1 MMDAEIG
8 GKRVQLLRE
17 LIPSL
22 SHIAVLATTPTTSPF
37 GVPFVEDMRLAATKA
52 GVQFEPIMIGGL
64 SELRSAIAA
73 MAKAETQAVVVQA
86 FFDPQRTNIIEL
98 AAKHLLAYM
107 SGSRDVVAAGGLVS
121 MAANLP
127 ELYERSALYV
137 DKILKGTKPAG
148 LPVEQPTKCQVA
160 INMKTAKALGLAVPP
175 TLLAQIDEVI
185 EWQFA

>member
-1 MMDAEIG
+1 
-8 GKRVQLLRE
+8 
-17 LIPSL
+17 
-22 SHIAVLATTPTTSPF
+22 
-37 GVPFVEDMRLAATKA
+37 
-52 GVQFEPIMIGGL
+52 MIGGP
-64 SELRSAIAA
+64 SELRSAFAA

-148 LPVEQPTKCQVA
+148 LPVEQPTKFQVA